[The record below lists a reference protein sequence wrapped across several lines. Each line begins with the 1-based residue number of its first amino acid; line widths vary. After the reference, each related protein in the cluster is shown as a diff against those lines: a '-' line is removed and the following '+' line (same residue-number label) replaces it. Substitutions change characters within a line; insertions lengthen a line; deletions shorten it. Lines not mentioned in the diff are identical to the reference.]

1 MANNKVD
8 DWTSRGS
15 PFLKRV
21 DLRVSNTTYNHSKM
35 FGTVVEYK
43 RGEWQDPCGGDS
55 GGPLMYQDP
64 DSGRWILIGI
74 RWSSNTLSV

>member
-1 MANNKVD
+1 MDNKVD
-8 DWTSRGS
+8 DWTSQGS

-21 DLRVSNTTYNHSKM
+21 DLRVSNTTYNASKM

-43 RGEWQDPCGGDS
+43 RGEWQDPCAGDS

-64 DSGRWILIGI
+64 DSGRWIIIGI
-74 RWSSNTLSV
+74 TGSSNT

>member
-21 DLRVSNTTYNHSKM
+21 DLRVSNTTYNASKM

-43 RGEWQDPCGGDS
+43 RGEWQGVCAGDS